1 MEKDLRISG
10 GNHFNP
16 KVLYPTQLAFKSEEN
31 EDVLD
36 ILSEKNL
43 LFTDSLKELLQECT
57 VIKENK
63 NQYEAKKDMGYREHR
78 FKKKRIVKLCG

>member
-36 ILSEKNL
+36 ILSEKIYYSQTL
-43 LFTDSLKELLQECT
+43 
-57 VIKENK
+57 
-63 NQYEAKKDMGYREHR
+63 
-78 FKKKRIVKLCG
+78 